1 VQALNTWFWR
11 AVVMGSWLA
20 LLLWCGYW
28 WPRSVATALAGAALI
43 AGGAG
48 LQLGTQ
54 MLMMRRVLRR
64 RGVPLP
70 SAMVALRAW
79 LSEWRWAWRLFGWQI
94 PFGEHAEP
102 DGVSV
107 EGKQV
112 QGPVQ
117 GQVGVVLVH
126 GYFCNRGVWT
136 VWLRRLKSRGIAGMA
151 MTLEPAHG
159 SSVNAMVDDLDRCVK
174 AMVQQTGCAPLL
186 VAHSMGGLVVRA
198 WLKRLDAGERARHAA
213 HVVTVATPHG
223 GAWLARFAQRLPAV
237 EMREG
242 SDWLQRLG
250 PPPEDVPFSCWCSSS
265 DNIVFPP
272 DLAVL
277 PNAQRHQVDDAAHMQ
292 LLFDA
297 RVWQHCLQLQAQL
310 QERLQERPQERPQ
323 ERYQAADG
331 GASAADAGARAC
343 GS

>member
-1 VQALNTWFWR
+1 MQALNTWFWR
-11 AVVMGSWLA
+11 CVVMGSWLA
-20 LLLWCGYW
+20 LLLWCSYW
-28 WPRSVATALAGAALI
+28 WPRSVAVALLGAGLI
-43 AGGAG
+43 ASGAG

-54 MLMMRRVLRR
+54 MLMMRAVLRG
-64 RGVPLP
+64 RGLQLP
-70 SAMVALRAW
+70 PAMVALRAW
-79 LSEWRWAWRLFGWQI
+79 FAEWRWAWRLFGWQI

-102 DGVSV
+102 DGVPV
-107 EGKQV
+107 DREGKLV
-112 QGPVQ
+112 L

-136 VWLRRLKSRGIAGMA
+136 VWLRRLKARGIPCMA
-151 MTLEPAHG
+151 VTLEPAHG
-159 SSVNAMVDDLDRCVK
+159 SPVDAMVDDLDRCVK
-174 AMVQQTGCAPLL
+174 AMVQQTGRAPLL

-198 WLKRLDAGERARHAA
+198 WLKRLDAGERARFAA

-250 PPPEDVPFSCWCSSS
+250 PPPQDVSFSCWCSSS

-272 DLAVL
+272 DLAIL
-277 PNAQRHQVDDAAHMQ
+277 PNAQCHQVDDAAHMQ
-292 LLFDA
+292 LLFDP
-297 RVWQHCLQLQAQL
+297 RVWLHCLQLQAQL
-310 QERLQERPQERPQ
+310 QARPQERSQ
-323 ERYQAADG
+323 ERYQAAEV